1 MKLKQALAIGLSS
14 AILTLPAFAAESA
27 TAAANLTPA
36 NTAIKQD
43 AVKKIKKEAVQKKG
57 NKKWLME
64 NNPDAKQAKE
74 NAQLDELNAI
84 NSSDAAKK

>member
-14 AILTLPAFAAESA
+14 AILTLP
-27 TAAANLTPA
+27 
-36 NTAIKQD
+36 
-43 AVKKIKKEAVQKKG
+43 VHKKG
-57 NKKWLME
+57 HKKCLME
-64 NNPDAKQAKE
+64 NNLDAKQAKE

>member
-43 AVKKIKKEAVQKKG
+43 AVKQKKKEAVHKKG
-57 NKKWLME
+57 HKKCLME
-64 NNPDAKQAKE
+64 NNLDAKQAKE